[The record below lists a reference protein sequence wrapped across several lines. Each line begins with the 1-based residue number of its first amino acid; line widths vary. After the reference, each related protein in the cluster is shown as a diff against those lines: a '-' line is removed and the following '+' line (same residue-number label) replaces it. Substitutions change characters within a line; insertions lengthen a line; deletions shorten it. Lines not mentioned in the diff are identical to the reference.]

1 VRSLRLARHPRVAG
15 RSRLP
20 AAVVVLLGVLLIVG
34 STVGILA
41 LRPHR
46 VDAGTVPI
54 APSSS
59 TINADTAA
67 APGQR
72 PAQPAAS
79 PEPPPPA
86 PQLSAGRPVRLSLP
100 ALGIDAAVDP
110 VAVTNGA
117 LGVPADVHRL
127 GWWSTGALAGAA
139 VGTTVIDGHVDSAT
153 DGPGALFRLASTPVG
168 ATIDLTS
175 PRRTVRYV
183 VQARRSYPKTALPAN
198 LFTQTGPARLAL
210 ITCGGSFDVTHRH
223 YSDNIVIYATLT

>member
-1 VRSLRLARHPRVAG
+1 M
-15 RSRLP
+15 
-20 AAVVVLLGVLLIVG
+20 
-34 STVGILA
+34 
-41 LRPHR
+41 
-46 VDAGTVPI
+46 
-54 APSSS
+54 
-59 TINADTAA
+59 
-67 APGQR
+67 
-72 PAQPAAS
+72 
-79 PEPPPPA
+79 
-86 PQLSAGRPVRLSLP
+86 RLSLP

-127 GWWSTGALAGAA
+127 GWWSNGALAGAA

-175 PRRTVRYV
+175 PRGTVRYV
-183 VQARRSYPKTALPAN
+183 VQARRSYPKTALPVD

-223 YSDNIVIYATLT
+223 YSDNIVIYATPS